1 MDQSEEVPKDMC
13 DVIAR
18 AVESKKNFCSKP
30 VGDLRLSMSSY
41 KFFHLEGISLAD
53 GIDAVMGTLVRDSR
67 FNLLGVNPEA
77 LRLFFSFSFLHVLPQ
92 RYHNLDHLI
101 NTLCFGDFIL
111 RRLEN
116 VSCLPILDKMCLVI
130 ALSLHDVGHPGERNR
145 KKIARLSKMYGNP
158 EAMSFEMI
166 HAAIC
171 RKGIVRYRD
180 ELFANLDDAELE
192 RRMDFIKRMIFA
204 TDLRLNKEI
213 IDVFEDKY
221 FEKRRGDL
229 CRKVRNGIKGE
240 ISEIELKMIVKL
252 ADLSSCYKDYRIFNK
267 NSIAFWSEVYDDDD
281 YNRTLRDIYE
291 DISLMEKIS
300 IPLADSFSLVFED
313 FRFLY
318 NQALINLEE
327 HKKYYKEVEREHS
340 TKRSS
345 AGEEDGFEANTH

>member
-1 MDQSEEVPKDMC
+1 MDQDEEVSKDIC
-13 DVIAR
+13 DVTVR
-18 AVESKKNFCSKP
+18 AVESKRNFCSRP
-30 VGDLRLSMSSY
+30 TGDLQLSLSSY
-41 KFFHLEGISLAD
+41 RFSHLEGISLAD
-53 GIDAVMGTLVRDSR
+53 GIAAVMETLVRYSR

-77 LRLFFSFSFLHVLPQ
+77 LRSFFSFSFLHVLPQ
-92 RYHNLDHLI
+92 KYHNLDHLI

-116 VSCLPILDKMCLVI
+116 VSCLPILDKMCLMI

-145 KKIARLSKMYGNP
+145 RKIRRLSKMYGNP

-171 RKGIVRYRD
+171 RKGIVKYRD
-180 ELFANLDDAELE
+180 ELFATLDDAELE

-221 FEKRRGDL
+221 FEKGSGDL
-229 CRKVRNGIKGE
+229 RGRVRNGVKRE

-281 YNRTLRDIYE
+281 YNRTLRDICE

-300 IPLADSFSLVFED
+300 IPLADLFSLVFED

-327 HKKYYKEVEREHS
+327 HKKYYKELEREDSPSRSPTAEGDSFAAS
-340 TKRSS
+340 T
-345 AGEEDGFEANTH
+345 H